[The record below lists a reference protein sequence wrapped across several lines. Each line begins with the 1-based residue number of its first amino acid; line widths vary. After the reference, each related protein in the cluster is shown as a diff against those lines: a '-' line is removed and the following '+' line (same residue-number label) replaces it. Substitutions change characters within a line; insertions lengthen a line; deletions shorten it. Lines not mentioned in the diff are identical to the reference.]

1 MQPYYELDENTSHII
16 NGLLNKCVELDL
28 GNVSFQY
35 YPTPG
40 KDEVD
45 FYLTECRAY
54 WEVVVKNK
62 WSKTTGI
69 YRIIDGVIIYQYSEK
84 D

>member
-1 MQPYYELDENTSHII
+1 MQPYFELNESTSHII
-16 NGLLNKCVELDL
+16 FELLNKCLELDL
-28 GNVSFQY
+28 GNVSFHY

-45 FYLTECRAY
+45 FYITEY
-54 WEVVVKNK
+54 KNHWEVVVKNRR
-62 WSKTTGI
+62 SKTTDI